1 MSRTL
6 RWFSSLF
13 AGAIALHQLRYLI
26 GPGADAQHTVG
37 HAHAYLP
44 LATAFVALLV
54 GASMVHFASTLAIA
68 RSGEL
73 PPPKPTR
80 FVSAWPRVTLGLLAI
95 FVTQE
100 SFEGALVAGHS
111 SGLHGLFGHGGW
123 IVLLLA
129 PLLGALVALFLRGA
143 QSVLAAVARR
153 AALRRARPVARS
165 RWTRLPEAGFSSP
178 SVLASHLAGRSPP
191 VRAFS

>member
-26 GPGADAQHTVG
+26 GPGADPQHTVG
-37 HAHAYLP
+37 HVHSYLP
-44 LATAFVALLV
+44 LATAFVILLFV
-54 GASMVHFASTLAIA
+54 ASLIHFASTLAIA
-68 RSGEL
+68 RRGEL
-73 PPPKPTR
+73 PPPRATR
-80 FVSAWPRVTLGLLAI
+80 FMSAWPRVTLGLLAI

-123 IVLLLA
+123 VALLLA

-153 AALRRARPVARS
+153 AALGRGRAVASS
-165 RWTRLPEAGFSSP
+165 RWPRLPEAGSSRP
-178 SVLASHLAGRSPP
+178 GVLASHLAGRAPP
-191 VRAFS
+191 VPAS

>member
-26 GPGADAQHTVG
+26 GPGADPQHTVG
-37 HAHAYLP
+37 HVHSYLP
-44 LATAFVALLV
+44 LATAFVALLFA
-54 GASMVHFASTLAIA
+54 ASLVHFMSTLAIA
-68 RSGEL
+68 RNGEL
-73 PPPKPTR
+73 PPPRPTR
-80 FVSAWPRVTLGLLAI
+80 FMSAWLRGSFGLLAI
-95 FVTQE
+95 FVIQE

-123 IVLLLA
+123 MALLLA

-153 AALRRARPVARS
+153 AARRRDPAIGRS
-165 RWTRLPEAGFSSP
+165 RWPRLPEAGISRP
-178 SVLASHLAGRSPP
+178 GVLASHLAGRAPP
-191 VRAFS
+191 ASAS